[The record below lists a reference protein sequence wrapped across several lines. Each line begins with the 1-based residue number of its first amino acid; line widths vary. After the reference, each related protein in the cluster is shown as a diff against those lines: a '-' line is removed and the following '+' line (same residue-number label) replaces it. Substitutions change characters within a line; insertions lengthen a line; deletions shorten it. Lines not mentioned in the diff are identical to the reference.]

1 LSRIQE
7 EIKRVKT
14 TNATDYVQELIA
26 IMARLRGDDG
36 CPWDREQNHDSLK
49 EFLAEEAAEL
59 FDAIDDRD
67 DEGMCEELGDVLL
80 QVVFHA
86 QIAAE
91 EKRFNLQDIARTV
104 CEKLVRRHPHVFADS
119 DVDNPDAVLK
129 QWDAIKKTEKPN
141 DETRKSALGGVPR
154 SLPALHRAHK
164 IQKKAAR
171 VGFDW
176 PSVDGVIAKIEEE
189 LAEVR
194 EAVADG
200 DEKQLADE
208 IGDLLFAVVNL
219 SRYRKHLA
227 ENLLHSTIAKFERR
241 FSFVENK
248 LQAQGLTPE
257 DTNLKTMDEI
267 WNEAKKQGL

>member
-1 LSRIQE
+1 M
-7 EIKRVKT
+7 KT
-14 TNATDYVQELIA
+14 QATDYVQELVA

-36 CPWDREQNHDSLK
+36 CPWDREQDHESLK

-59 FDAIDDRD
+59 FDAIDDQD
-67 DEGMCEELGDVLL
+67 DEGMREELGDVLL

-91 EKRFNLQDIARTV
+91 QQRFDFQDVARAV

-119 DVDNPDAVLK
+119 DVDNADAVLK
-129 QWDAIKKTEKPN
+129 QWDAIKKTEKPD
-141 DETRKSALGGVPR
+141 DEARKSALGGVPR

-164 IQKKAAR
+164 IQKKAAK

-194 EAVADG
+194 EAVAAG
-200 DEKQLADE
+200 DEQHLADE

-219 SRYRKHLA
+219 SRYRRHLA

-241 FSFVENK
+241 FAFVEEQ
-248 LQAQGLTPE
+248 LQKQGLAPE
-257 DTNLKTMDEI
+257 DTDLETMDEM